1 MHAPVS
7 VCECCIALSLSL
19 SPPGCVGRWVQ
30 MVAHTLDAC
39 ACCSV
44 SVKCSAGHTHRRVH
58 VHLVVLLTG
67 CGRHPLHVLDELLQ
81 QRTYSS
87 HNKTVSP
94 GLTTMF
100 CNTYN
105 CHKVTLIA

>member
-1 MHAPVS
+1 
-7 VCECCIALSLSL
+7 
-19 SPPGCVGRWVQ
+19 